1 MGKKIATESAWQ
13 PYHYII
19 SCCLYHFI
27 ILLTSCSSLS
37 VIDIDVMSG
46 EWTHKDSGIGSGVD
60 SYFEYLLKAA
70 LLFKD
75 QDYLDVST
83 TLPLLFFFVFLTP
96 LPYSMIF
103 FDGRYIFK
111 EAYEAINAHIKKDPW
126 YVSETNIHHF
136 HFLNFSLT
144 LSLIV
149 RSLFH

>member
-1 MGKKIATESAWQ
+1 MGKKIATESTWQ

-19 SCCLYHFI
+19 SCCRYHFI

-37 VIDIDVMSG
+37 AIDIDVMSG

-83 TLPLLFFFVFLTP
+83 TLPLLFFFCLSYSPSLLNDYFLMVDIY
-96 LPYSMIF
+96 LRRLMRQSMRTSRRILGMSQKQIF
-103 FDGRYIFK
+103 TIF
-111 EAYEAINAHIKKDPW
+111 I
-126 YVSETNIHHF
+126 S
-136 HFLNFSLT
+136 
-144 LSLIV
+144 
-149 RSLFH
+149 